1 MDVLERLKNL
11 IDHFE
16 NNLDHIKSPQYNE
29 TQVRREFIDPFFSLL
44 GWDVENK
51 QGYAEAYKD
60 VIHEDAIKIGGFT
73 KAPDYCFRIGGTRK
87 FFVEAKKPGVNIKEE
102 IEPAYQLR
110 RYAWSSKLP
119 LSILTDF
126 EEFAVYDCR
135 TKPNKSDSAE
145 IGRVKYIKFKDYI
158 KEWDYLNSIFSREA
172 VLKGSFD
179 KYVEDNKKKKGTAEV
194 DKAFLSEIENWRD
207 LLARN
212 IALRNPLL
220 SNRELNYAVQSTIDR
235 IIFLRICED
244 RGIEDYGK
252 LMALQN
258 GEGVYPKL
266 MALFR
271 EADEKYNS
279 GLFHFEKEEGRGNP
293 DTIAPS
299 LKIDDKIL
307 KEIIKSLYYPESPY
321 EFSVIPADILGQVYE
336 QFLGKVIRLTPSHQ
350 AKVED
355 KPEVKK
361 AGGVYYTP
369 TYIVDYIVKNSV
381 GKFLE
386 EWENSKAKNPE
397 NLKLTILDPAC
408 GSGSFLLG
416 AYQYLLNWH
425 RDQYSKENPQKYTKG
440 KEPRLYQAEG
450 GEWKL
455 TTSEKKRIL
464 LKHIYGVDIDP
475 QAVEVTK
482 LSLLLKV
489 LEGENKESVNK
500 QLKLFKERALPDLSN
515 NIKCGNSLIGSDF
528 YKDKQLGLFD
538 EEEKYRINAFDWED
552 EFPQIFKE
560 GGFDVVIGNPPYV
573 DIKQLEAKLVRYFFD
588 KYCSVENRMNLYSTF
603 VERTL
608 FLLTKRGLFGF
619 IIPNSILYNESYTK
633 IRNLLKSNT
642 AIRKIVR
649 LPDNVFEGAKIETI
663 ILIYEKSQQER
674 SEKCEVFLYPREM
687 KINEIKKDNCQEIK
701 YFNQDVWNDE
711 HSIFN
716 ISANPIV
723 NKILA
728 KIEEGNKK
736 LEDVCDFSL
745 GLTPYDK
752 YRGHSQQQ
760 IKNRI
765 FHSEIK
771 KDDTFKP
778 LLSGENIVRY
788 GIFWDNKEYISY
800 GQWLGA
806 PREKRFFASPRIIVR
821 QIISGTPP
829 RIYAGY
835 TEEEL
840 YNTQIGFNILPK
852 DETKVKIKF
861 ILGILNSKLMNYY
874 HKEKFLDPTKTLFQK
889 ILIANAKKFPIKEV
903 TIKEQDKIVS
913 LVDQMLSL
921 HKDLHKAKTD
931 YEKKVIERQIA
942 ATDKEIDRLVYEL
955 YGLTEEEI
963 KIVEGEISNA

>member
-119 LSILTDF
+119 ISILTDF

-135 TKPNKSDSAE
+135 TKPNKSDSPE

-194 DKAFLSEIENWRD
+194 DKAFLSEIENWRE

-212 IALRNPLL
+212 IALRNPLM

-252 LMALQN
+252 IMALQN
-258 GEGVYPKL
+258 GEGVYPRL

-279 GLFHFEKEEGRGNP
+279 GLFHFEKEEGRGDP

-369 TYIVDYIVKNSV
+369 TCIVDYIVKNSV

-573 DIKQLEAKLVRYFFD
+573 TYSLGKQQSKRPTEELEYLIKHYHNSSEYKINSFAIFYELGL
-588 KYCSVENRMNLYSTF
+588 NLLKQEGLTAFIVPGTILINKALSKI
-603 VERTL
+603 RN
-608 FLLTKRGLFGF
+608 FLLTFG
-619 IIPNSILYNESYTK
+619 K
-633 IRNLLKSNT
+633 IELVASLRYK
-642 AIRKIVR
+642 
-649 LPDNVFEGAKIETI
+649 VFEGAEMGDCAI
-663 ILIYEKSQQER
+663 IFVRKKQ
-674 SEKCEVFLYPREM
+674 SEKYTIPFHL
-687 KINEIKKDNCQEIK
+687 
-701 YFNQDVWNDE
+701 FNQSNIKQNQIVSHINVE
-711 HSIFN
+711 HVKESLDKRIYLSNNSYHLFN
-716 ISANPIV
+716 IKQKKLFTTIGTLVKFYNGIKTG
-723 NKILA
+723 N
-728 KIEEGNKK
+728 NKK
-736 LEDVCDFSL
+736 FLSSSPLNEKYVPVIRGRDF
-745 GLTPYDK
+745 
-752 YRGHSQQQ
+752 
-760 IKNRI
+760 
-765 FHSEIK
+765 
-771 KDDTFKP
+771 
-778 LLSGENIVRY
+778 VRY
-788 GIFWDNKEYISY
+788 GFPATKIFVEFDPEKLWSNTDRTK
-800 GQWLGA
+800 LGL
-806 PREKRFFASPRIIVR
+806 SPKIIIR
-821 QIISGTPP
+821 QTGDKLIAT
-829 RIYAGY
+829 
-835 TEEEL
+835 L
-840 YNTQIGFNILPK
+840 
-852 DETKVKIKF
+852 ETKGVYCMDTVHMIYESKYEMKF
-861 ILGILNSKLMNYY
+861 LLGLINSKFLNYY
-874 HKEKFLDPTKTLFQK
+874 HSCLVPEFGKAFAEVKISNLKELPVPLVNFFENNQK
-889 ILIANAKKFPIKEV
+889 SLH
-903 TIKEQDKIVS
+903 DKIVS